1 MLADVTSEDLKKY
14 GLIPE
19 IIGRFPLVTHV
30 KPLSEEQLYQILIE
44 PKNSVIKQYQKLFW
58 IDNIELTFE
67 NDALKYV
74 AKKAYEL
81 KTGARSLHGVLD
93 KILADIMFDY
103 GGYNKEKVK
112 LNITVDMV
120 SSYQNHMKEAA

>member
-1 MLADVTSEDLKKY
+1 M
-14 GLIPE
+14 
-19 IIGRFPLVTHV
+19 
-30 KPLSEEQLYQILIE
+30 
-44 PKNSVIKQYQKLFW
+44 